1 VALSEEFHHLTIG
14 AAARLITTRK
24 LSPVEL
30 VETFLARIAQLDG
43 TLHSYITVTAG
54 AARSAARAAEAAIIA
69 GRTISPLHGI
79 PYGLK
84 DNYYTKGIRTT
95 AGATVA

>member
-1 VALSEEFHHLTIG
+1 
-14 AAARLITTRK
+14 
-24 LSPVEL
+24 
-30 VETFLARIAQLDG
+30 
-43 TLHSYITVTAG
+43 VTAG